1 MFQTDINRL
10 LENMEMLYENLLNL
24 TQAFAVAMNGNVNED
39 ITVPIV
45 THDENGN
52 RITRDV
58 NIKSLTTIQNEIT
71 RVSNNFN
78 SLTNRDNV
86 SYILNEDGT
95 ISQYN
100 RVTFANSEHIELSDI
115 STIPSNAMCI
125 TDFNSVISDL
135 MYPMVKIPVHIN
147 SKVVPYTTKVFC
159 KSYEVTDGW
168 NDISADVNYN
178 DLNNLIK
185 TGKVVAEE
193 RTRELDIVR
202 EQVKLY
208 GKFTVNDI
216 RKISDSKY
224 AVRLNKLTYTG
235 IEVSDDAFWLKVGD
249 MLVSNTGNS
258 SYIIDNIALS
268 TNTVELRRIAGVEE
282 PALGLDKLEYNQVIQ
297 SDSYIVGLPV
307 KPIQKVI
314 FFLSTQSYKAI
325 SFPSLGIKIDTTD
338 YMVTYKDTQ
347 YTIDEFFSRY
357 VANVSDYLINV
368 IQENTIPA
376 RLGIRPNKPEL
387 IPSNFKV
394 VQINKHTTDSKS
406 VAEINKMN
414 EQKQQLL
421 NRVDFLEKKVVEIRK
436 KLEIRDYANENEKET
451 LIITIKK
458 NNDEINQLNTQ
469 ILTIARNIDN
479 NKNIAAIN
487 QVRPKYK
494 VVGYWHIQDNILSPN
509 TGIQRIVKYDVQYRY
524 LSTVTDE
531 SINTTLKM
539 VDNGQVI
546 SVTFSPWISY
556 QSETLQKVT
565 RDDGTM
571 TWYDRSLNNSDE
583 IGINQC
589 WIPIS
594 ENESVEVRVRAV
606 SEAGYPGNPVKS
618 EWSNIVRV
626 DFPDSLKENSLNA
639 VISKNNIDLANAEFN
654 RILEAKGLLTHIT
667 SQVQEGD
674 KVYHHTANY
683 ITSGQF
689 DNNMRIIP
697 LDTCLRDMISDIN
710 SLKLA
715 YRKVLNYSIIGFD
728 GREVDIK
735 DQDMVV
741 LNAPA
746 YNIKSLPAGS
756 IHRSVAYIKIKNN
769 SITPVEL
776 PEFTPSDEDYKDIP
790 IVYESTGKATRQS
803 NKQAIYFVGQQD
815 LYERYNRLSIMNQ
828 FYGGWCDVTN
838 PPQQDKEKAYVVLNV
853 DSETEK
859 YHVRYN
865 PGTALYER
873 INIVEPELK
882 IYRGVLSTNIAN
894 VIVLNNNF
902 NSGHAGKVNFW
913 NKTLDLLNRYSF
925 RFHTLDGSESN
936 HRIPLMLG
944 MVNSQNQDD
953 LTPVNFTSTI
963 PYALGNFS
971 CGSFF
976 YPRISTS
983 IDLYQSGKRTIPA
996 GGSLIIPL
1004 VFENRFTDAKGYV
1017 MGYRD
1022 GESKYITKDIKKFQ
1036 RKLRIAY
1043 LDTSGSIN
1051 TVNIVANCAIT
1062 K

>member
-52 RITRDV
+52 RVTRDV

-115 STIPSNAMCI
+115 STIPRNAVCVP
-125 TDFNSVISDL
+125 DFNSIISDM

-168 NDISADVNYN
+168 DTIPADVNYN

-193 RTRELDIVR
+193 RSRELDIVR
-202 EQVKLY
+202 EQVKHY
-208 GKFTVNDI
+208 GKFSVNNV
-216 RKISDSKY
+216 RKLSSSKF
-224 AVRLNKLTYTG
+224 AVVLNKLTYTG

-249 MLVSNTGNS
+249 CIVSNTGNS
-258 SYIIDNIALS
+258 SYIVDNIALS

-282 PALGLDKLEYNQVIQ
+282 PTVGLDKLEYNQVIQ

-376 RLGIRPNKPEL
+376 KLGIRPNKPEL

-394 VQINKHTTDSKS
+394 VQINKHTTDAKS

-421 NRVDFLEKKVVEIRK
+421 NRVDFLEKRVASMRK
-436 KLEIRDYANENEKET
+436 KLEIRDYSNETEKES
-451 LIITIKK
+451 LITTIKN

-479 NKNIAAIN
+479 NKNITAIN
-487 QVRPKYK
+487 QIHPKYK
-494 VVGYWHIQDNILSPN
+494 VVGYWHIQENLLSPN

-539 VDNGQVI
+539 VDNGQVV

-565 RDDGTM
+565 RPDGTM

-589 WIPIS
+589 WLSIS
-594 ENESVEVRVRAV
+594 ENESVEVRVRAI

-697 LDTCLRDMISDIN
+697 LDTCLRDIISDITA
-710 SLKLA
+710 LKLA

-776 PEFTPSDEDYKDIP
+776 PEFTPSDEDYKDVP
-790 IVYESTGKATRQS
+790 IMRELSSGSSISNVARQ
-803 NKQAIYFVGQQD
+803 NNHQAIYFVGQQD
-815 LYERYNRLSIMNQ
+815 LYDKYTNRLGNLNEAS
-828 FYGGWCDVTN
+828 GGWSDVTN
-838 PPQQDKEKAYVVLNV
+838 RLIESEKAFVLLNV
-853 DSETEK
+853 TNGTAP
-859 YHVRYN
+859 YHVYYDSGMYKRDITNNIPPLNNYKGMTTTRSSN
-865 PGTALYER
+865 VIILNHDFAGDANLFWSTAL
-873 INIVEPELK
+873 
-882 IYRGVLSTNIAN
+882 
-894 VIVLNNNF
+894 
-902 NSGHAGKVNFW
+902 
-913 NKTLDLLNRYSF
+913 DMLNRYSYW
-925 RFHTLDGSESN
+925 FHQKSDDISFKPSLLLGKVDGVD
-936 HRIPLMLG
+936 R
-944 MVNSQNQDD
+944 DY
-953 LTPVNFTSTI
+953 LTPVCFTKYMK
-963 PYALGNFS
+963 YAIGNFS

-976 YPRISTS
+976 YPNISTS
-983 IDLYQSGKRTIPA
+983 IDLYQTGKRYIPA
-996 GGSLIIPL
+996 GGSLMIPL

-1017 MGYRD
+1017 MGYKD
-1022 GESKYITKDIKKFQ
+1022 GEAKYMKEIFQ

-1051 TVNIVANCAIT
+1051 TVNIVAKCSMT